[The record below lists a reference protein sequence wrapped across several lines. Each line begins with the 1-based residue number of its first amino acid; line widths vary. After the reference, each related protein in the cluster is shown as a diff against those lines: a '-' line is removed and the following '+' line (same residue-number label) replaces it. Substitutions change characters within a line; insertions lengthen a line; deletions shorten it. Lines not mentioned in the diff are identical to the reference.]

1 MVDEAVVNMIIKDSQ
16 PFSVVEDVGF
26 RELMHL
32 MDPNYI
38 LPSRKALKA
47 MVDIK
52 YQEAKE
58 KAREQV
64 QKAVAVSLTS
74 DMWTS
79 INMDAYLAVTCHF
92 IDDEDQLCTTL
103 LGVQHFPKA
112 HTAENLAAGHV
123 QLMEEWGIRDKVKCL
138 VTDGASNMNA
148 CVRQLNVRH
157 AICIAHTINLIVH
170 KSFDDVEGL
179 NELRQKCRRLVTL
192 FRTSTTAK
200 ERLVQVQEQMGRQPY
215 KMIIEVDTRW
225 NSTFLMLQRL
235 YELREPVGAALA
247 SLKTDITPLTAA
259 EYDSVNNTLSVLAPF
274 HQATVEVSAEKR
286 VSSSKVIPL
295 MKMLH
300 HAITNKMHTMN
311 ASTIARQLGDNLV
324 RRLRDHMSSLES
336 AGGLTMPTL
345 LDPRFKKL
353 GFENATRRQEA
364 VNRLKNEC
372 ANVIRHEASSAPP
385 DQLQNTRVAQ
395 SGGNSELW
403 WLLDD
408 AINSSGS
415 SSSVVADAVIEV
427 DRYLAE
433 MNISRDEDPLVY
445 WHGHKAMYPHLHKLA
460 VTWLCSPASSVPCE
474 RVFSKA
480 GEVLSKKRNH
490 LNPKTLE
497 KLVFLNKNTNS

>member
-123 QLMEEWGIRDKVKCL
+123 QLMEEWGIRDK
-138 VTDGASNMNA
+138 
-148 CVRQLNVRH
+148 
-157 AICIAHTINLIVH
+157 
-170 KSFDDVEGL
+170 SFDDVEGL

-286 VSSSKVIPL
+286 TSCKTLVWL
-295 MKMLH
+295 
-300 HAITNKMHTMN
+300 
-311 ASTIARQLGDNLV
+311 NLV
-324 RRLRDHMSSLES
+324 
-336 AGGLTMPTL
+336 AIVNFGGCWMTP
-345 LDPRFKKL
+345 
-353 GFENATRRQEA
+353 
-364 VNRLKNEC
+364 
-372 ANVIRHEASSAPP
+372 
-385 DQLQNTRVAQ
+385 
-395 SGGNSELW
+395 
-403 WLLDD
+403 
-408 AINSSGS
+408 
-415 SSSVVADAVIEV
+415 
-427 DRYLAE
+427 
-433 MNISRDEDPLVY
+433 
-445 WHGHKAMYPHLHKLA
+445 
-460 VTWLCSPASSVPCE
+460 
-474 RVFSKA
+474 
-480 GEVLSKKRNH
+480 
-490 LNPKTLE
+490 
-497 KLVFLNKNTNS
+497 

>member
-1 MVDEAVVNMIIKDSQ
+1 MTEDRKERKKIERNPFVYYTGSRKAMVDEAVVNMIIKDSQ

-64 QKAVAVSLTS
+64 QKAVAGSLTS

-157 AICIAHTINLIVH
+157 AICIAHTINLIVR

-200 ERLVQVQEQMGRQPY
+200 ERLVQVQEHMGRQPY
-215 KMIIEVDTRW
+215 KMIIEVDMRW
-225 NSTFLMLQRL
+225 ISTFLMLQRL

-336 AGGLTMPTL
+336 AG
-345 LDPRFKKL
+345 
-353 GFENATRRQEA
+353 
-364 VNRLKNEC
+364 
-372 ANVIRHEASSAPP
+372 
-385 DQLQNTRVAQ
+385 
-395 SGGNSELW
+395 ELW
-403 WLLDD
+403 RLLDD
-408 AINSSGS
+408 TINSSGS

-433 MNISRDEDPLVY
+433 TNISRDEDPLVY
-445 WHGHKAMYPHLHKLA
+445 WHGHKAMDQLDAKDVEQTRKRAHTRIN
-460 VTWLCSPASSVPCE
+460 VE
-474 RVFSKA
+474 RVIGCMRTKFNIK
-480 GEVLSKKRNH
+480 
-490 LNPKTLE
+490 
-497 KLVFLNKNTNS
+497 